1 MDERPPGAS
10 PPAFFLVRGGPFE
23 RMLRRIGVIAG
34 PGRGVALRVILLV
47 LVTWVPLALT
57 AFLERRMLEGDVLE
71 PLMRHFA
78 VHARFLLALPILI
91 AAEPF
96 AEKIISSV
104 LQRFRT
110 SGLLEGI
117 DGPAF
122 AAALRS
128 AERVRDSRVQLL
140 GLVFAYSA
148 VARYFAGMEAIHDE
162 ISWSAQ
168 PGPGF
173 GGWWY
178 LLVSLPVY
186 AAVVWLWLWR
196 LLVTA
201 VLMRSLARLPMRFV
215 PTHPDRNGGAGFVA
229 VVPGVFAPFVL
240 ALACVLAAR
249 LGHLYAYHELDLKT
263 VVVFMGM
270 FLAIAVPLCLSP
282 ALAWAPA
289 LSAVKKRA
297 RESYRDLVGAVGRAV
312 DDRWVRREAGESDML
327 EPAGVGVVAD
337 ANALFEAVEK
347 IRPFPV
353 EKGTVTLLVL
363 AGLVPFL
370 PLLSRE
376 IPIAELLKRLL
387 GFLL

>member
-1 MDERPPGAS
+1 MDERPAGAS
-10 PPAFFLVRGGPFE
+10 SSEFFLIRGGPFD
-23 RMLRRIGVIAG
+23 RLLRRLGIVAG
-34 PGRGVALRVILLV
+34 PGRRVALRAALV
-47 LVTWVPLALT
+47 VAVTWVPLAVYAL
-57 AFLERRMLEGDVLE
+57 LERRMMEGDAVE
-71 PLMRHFA
+71 PLLRHFA
-78 VHARFLLALPILI
+78 IHARFLLALPILL

-96 AEKIISSV
+96 AESV
-104 LQRFRT
+104 VARVLGRFRS
-110 SGLLEGI
+110 SGLVGGI
-117 DGPAF
+117 DPQAF
-122 AAALRS
+122 AAALRP
-128 AERVRDSRVQLL
+128 AEKMRDSPLQLI
-140 GLVFAYSA
+140 GVAIAGSA
-148 VARYFAGMEAIHDE
+148 VVRYLAGMDAIHDE
-162 ISWSAQ
+162 LSWSAQ

-186 AAVVWLWLWR
+186 SAVVWLWLWR

-229 VVPGVFAPFVL
+229 AVPGAFAPFVL

-263 VVVFMGM
+263 IAVFMGT
-270 FLAIAVPLCLSP
+270 FLAIVVPLCLSP

-289 LSAVKKRA
+289 LSAVKRRA
-297 RESYRDLVGAVGRAV
+297 RESYRDLVGAAGRAV
-312 DDRWVRREAGESDML
+312 DDRWVRRKAGESDML

-337 ANALFEAVEK
+337 ANALFEAVER

-353 EKGTVTLLVL
+353 QKGTVVLLVL

-370 PLLSRE
+370 PVLSQE